1 MKMSD
6 ELQKSDLE
14 IKLEKENDEQ
24 KRVIKKLEDDKEMLE
39 QEKAELVEKLLS
51 AEKNKNKVKTF
62 LEGIDYDY

>member
-1 MKMSD
+1 MSD

>member
-62 LEGIDYDY
+62 LEGIEYDY

>member
-1 MKMSD
+1 MSD

-24 KRVIKKLEDDKEMLE
+24 KQAIKKLQDDKALLE

-51 AEKNKNKVKTF
+51 AQKNKGKVKSF
-62 LEGIDYDY
+62 LEGVEYDY